1 MKEKTQE
8 LYRRHRAAVYHLA
21 FSYLHDAVAAEDVL
35 QDVFVALLESEQ
47 PPRHPRAWLLTA
59 TRHRC
64 LNRLRDTRFETVC
77 ETLPETV
84 CDGEQGDAV
93 FVEQMLGLLSEEER
107 RAFTLH
113 CLDGFRYREIAQ
125 GLELPVGTVQS
136 RCHAARK
143 KLKKALAEEENRLAA
158 HAGKERMA

>member
-8 LYRRHRAAVYHLA
+8 LYRRHRTAVYHLA
-21 FSYLHDAVAAEDVL
+21 ISYLHDTAAAEDIL

-47 PPRHPRAWLLTA
+47 PLRHPRAWLLTA

-77 ETLPETV
+77 ETLPETA
-84 CDGEQGDAV
+84 DNGEQGDAV
-93 FVEQMLGLLSEEER
+93 FVEQLLCLLSEEER

-113 CLDGFRYREIAQ
+113 YLDGFRYREIAQ
-125 GLELPVGTVQS
+125 GLGLPVGTVQS
-136 RCHAARK
+136 RCHTARK
-143 KLKKALAEEENRLAA
+143 KLKKALAEEDARLTMR
-158 HAGKERMA
+158 AGKETMV